1 MKKKTVSR
9 EESLRS
15 FIEALD
21 EIERTKGIKKADV
34 LDAVKAALVAAY
46 KKDNRSNQN
55 VSVDIDGT
63 TGEIEMYAHRTVVD
77 SPEDDITQISLE
89 EAKGFKPDAS
99 VGDDIEFRLDPTE
112 FGRVAT
118 QNAKQYILQQIKE
131 SERQIVYDTY
141 SAKKD
146 ELVVGTVQRTDR
158 NNIYV
163 SLGRSEGIMN
173 ISNQIPGE
181 QYYQGMRLRV
191 YLSDVKRTNK
201 GSQIYVSRSHPML
214 IKRLMEIDIPE
225 IADGSVE
232 IKAIAREAGSR
243 TKVAVWSSNEDVDPI
258 GACVGQKGV
267 RIQGVLNEIGTERID
282 IIQYSDD
289 PVVFIS
295 NAISPA
301 QVFEVIID
309 EEEHVATVIVEESQL
324 SLAIGKDGQNVRL
337 AARLTGWKIDIKTPE
352 QYAAIDGCSSEDA
365 VDGADEPFAGAED
378 PSNEDLEADGRDAE
392 APNDK
397 EENAD

>member
-9 EESLRS
+9 DESLRS

-352 QYAAIDGCSSEDA
+352 QYAAIGESSSEDA
-365 VDGADEPFAGAED
+365 VDGADETFAGAED
-378 PSNEDLEADGRDAE
+378 PAEEVLEADGTDAGG
-392 APNDK
+392 PNGK

>member
-9 EESLRS
+9 EENLRS

-34 LDAVKAALVAAY
+34 LEAVKVALVAAY

-77 SPEDDITQISLE
+77 SPEDEITQISLD
-89 EAKGFKPDAS
+89 EAKGFKTDAA
-99 VGDDIEFRLDPTE
+99 VGDDLEFRLDPTE

-225 IADGSVE
+225 IADGTVE

-243 TKVAVWSSNEDVDPI
+243 TKVAVWSANEDVDPI

-282 IIQYSDD
+282 VIQYSDD

-301 QVFEVIID
+301 QVFEVIIG
-309 EEEHVATVIVEESQL
+309 EEEHVATVIVDESQL

-337 AARLTGWKIDIKTPE
+337 AARLPGWKIDIKTPE
-352 QYAAIDGCSSEDA
+352 QYANIGTDPEDA
-365 VDGADEPFAGAED
+365 VARANELFAGAED
-378 PSNEDLEADGRDAE
+378 FADEDREADGMDAGV
-392 APNDK
+392 PKDN

>member
-63 TGEIEMYAHRTVVD
+63 TGEIEMYAHRTVSD

-301 QVFEVIID
+301 QVFEVMID
-309 EEEHVATVIVEESQL
+309 EEEHVATVIVDESQL

-352 QYAAIDGCSSEDA
+352 QYAAIGESSSEDA
-365 VDGADEPFAGAED
+365 VDGADETFAGTED
-378 PSNEDLEADGRDAE
+378 PADEGLGADGTDAGV
-392 APNDK
+392 PNDK

>member
-9 EESLRS
+9 DESLRS

-352 QYAAIDGCSSEDA
+352 QYAAIGESSSEDA
-365 VDGADEPFAGAED
+365 VDGADETFAGTED
-378 PSNEDLEADGRDAE
+378 PADEGLEADGTDAGG
-392 APNDK
+392 PNGK